1 MGSIDMTKPMSAAL
15 SSAVNKSPQ
24 QQESNS
30 WERQELNPGLLGE
43 KHLRSP
49 PLGTKTSSYK
59 KQLLIANFA
68 GI

>member
-30 WERQELNPGLLGE
+30 WERRELNPGLLGE
-43 KHLRSP
+43 KHLIAMQS
-49 PLGTKTSSYK
+49 LGPKLPVIKNSY
-59 KQLLIANFA
+59 
-68 GI
+68 